1 MPQIAPAIIGKAT
14 KKQDVNLN
22 AMYQLPYDYGN
33 SFYSYT
39 YGMTHNIVLNS
50 YADFEPGSN
59 QYKWLV
65 NDLNSINRDITP
77 WVAVVVHC
85 PIYNTFSLHQ
95 RDPPPVAMKKYLEP
109 LFVKHRV
116 NFVLSGHLHAY
127 MRTKNVVNNA
137 YTPTGPIHIILGNGG
152 KRAKIVPFRNE
163 IPEEW
168 VAIRDHTTYGYGTIE
183 YLNAT
188 MALYEW
194 IQTGHNSPEDHGE
207 NFLNVPKNIR
217 DLVYIENQNYL

>member
-1 MPQIAPAIIGKAT
+1 
-14 KKQDVNLN
+14 
-22 AMYQLPYDYGN
+22 
-33 SFYSYT
+33 
-39 YGMTHNIVLNS
+39 
-50 YADFEPGSN
+50 
-59 QYKWLV
+59 
-65 NDLNSINRDITP
+65 
-77 WVAVVVHC
+77 
-85 PIYNTFSLHQ
+85 
-95 RDPPPVAMKKYLEP
+95 
-109 LFVKHRV
+109 
-116 NFVLSGHLHAY
+116 